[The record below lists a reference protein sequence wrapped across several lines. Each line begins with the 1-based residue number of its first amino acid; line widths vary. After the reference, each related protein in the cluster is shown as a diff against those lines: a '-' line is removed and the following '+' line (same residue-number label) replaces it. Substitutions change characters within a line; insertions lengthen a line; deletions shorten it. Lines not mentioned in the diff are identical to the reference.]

1 MEAEREIVSARIL
14 VHLNRA
20 QHIHSV
26 IYVQSMHIIRMFNAI
41 WTDGRISRGGGLK
54 KSRLSTPGDDVAWA
68 SSVGSLNW
76 VQAIAKVIHPR
87 PWRRIALETRE
98 RPLRRNT
105 FTFVGKTFAVGRCEV
120 PRADCQKAEEAQWAW
135 PMWAVVR
142 VMARRSPIVMCK
154 CVCVGHSRVVANC
167 FLIANP
173 GIPNVHCGYMLYTYV
188 FWRPLTQRQ
197 STML

>member
-68 SSVGSLNW
+68 SSVSSLNW

-87 PWRRIALETRE
+87 P
-98 RPLRRNT
+98 
-105 FTFVGKTFAVGRCEV
+105 
-120 PRADCQKAEEAQWAW
+120 
-135 PMWAVVR
+135 
-142 VMARRSPIVMCK
+142 
-154 CVCVGHSRVVANC
+154 
-167 FLIANP
+167 
-173 GIPNVHCGYMLYTYV
+173 
-188 FWRPLTQRQ
+188 
-197 STML
+197 